1 MRIIIGIPFIVALSA
16 VVIGLSDPARGEFR
30 NPFWIS
36 RAGHD
41 TGAHDVAVP
50 KSGGN
55 AALVWEE
62 VGTPKQIKGRTLS
75 PTNVLAPI
83 FRLSRRNPEAFQ
95 PHVAMNGDGDAHY
108 VWNEAAG
115 ETKTRKLSAEGL
127 LEPTLDVSGLTY
139 PSQITVNDEGRAVFV
154 GGSLLR
160 AIETRTL
167 FSDGTLGP
175 KSPFRKG
182 LSG

>member
-1 MRIIIGIPFIVALSA
+1 M
-16 VVIGLSDPARGEFR
+16 D
-30 NPFWIS
+30 
-36 RAGHD
+36 
-41 TGAHDVAVP
+41 
-50 KSGGN
+50 
-55 AALVWEE
+55 
-62 VGTPKQIKGRTLS
+62 
-75 PTNVLAPI
+75 
-83 FRLSRRNPEAFQ
+83 
-95 PHVAMNGDGDAHY
+95 GDGDAHY

-175 KSPFRKG
+175 KLTLFQADEFDEWSNGDTQPHRATINVITG
-182 LSG
+182 